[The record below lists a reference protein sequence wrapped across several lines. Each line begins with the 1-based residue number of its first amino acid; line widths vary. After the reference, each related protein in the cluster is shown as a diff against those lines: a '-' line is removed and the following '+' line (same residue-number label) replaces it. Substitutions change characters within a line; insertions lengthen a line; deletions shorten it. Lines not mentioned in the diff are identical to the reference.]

1 MALKAVVT
9 DLSRPNPYAILV
21 HFEIRDAGTNAL
33 VLGPATHGF
42 NIVKYDANGAVI
54 AETATQRRARLKA
67 EFDAYADTLMVS
79 IGMVDAGFADLE
91 AWAVGY
97 VRSQP

>member
-21 HFEIRDAGTNAL
+21 HFDIRDAATNAL
-33 VLGPATHGF
+33 VLGDATHGF
-42 NIVKYDANGAVI
+42 NIVKTDANGAVV
-54 AETATQRRARLKA
+54 AETATQKQTRLKV
-67 EFDAYADTLMVS
+67 EFDAYVDTLMIS
-79 IGMVDAGFADLE
+79 IGMVDAGFAGLK

-97 VRSQP
+97 ERVAS